1 MDTKRNK
8 IIDKVKKLLEL
19 ANSLEENEAIAATLK
34 AQELISKFNIEDM
47 ELATEITEE
56 TINSVSFNT
65 GKGKKWKYLL
75 SSLVARNFRCKC
87 YTINNEEI
95 VFYGHETDIEVARQV
110 YEYLFTT
117 GNKLSNKKVYQY
129 RKAGMNTKG
138 VYNSFVL
145 GFVNGV
151 RSKLEKQSKELM
163 IIIPQSVEDAYQK
176 FKKERNLSKTNR
188 SYKYNRKD
196 VYNEGEFHGKQ
207 AVSARGLENKA

>member
-1 MDTKRNK
+1 MYKNGELLWIQKRNK

-19 ANSLEENEAIAATLK
+19 ANSPEENEAIAATLK

-95 VFYGHETDIEVARQV
+95 VFLWA
-110 YEYLFTT
+110 
-117 GNKLSNKKVYQY
+117 
-129 RKAGMNTKG
+129 
-138 VYNSFVL
+138 
-145 GFVNGV
+145 
-151 RSKLEKQSKELM
+151 
-163 IIIPQSVEDAYQK
+163 
-176 FKKERNLSKTNR
+176 
-188 SYKYNRKD
+188 
-196 VYNEGEFHGKQ
+196 
-207 AVSARGLENKA
+207 